1 MASHIDESSYENSD
15 ESSDESL
22 MIKETI
28 EPQTEINKRQEELT
42 EEEKRE
48 KKRIEKCEKERK
60 RVKRIRKAYDKLRAR
75 INRTNR
81 MVSSG
86 ISSKTTRNPSR
97 IAVLTEALRY
107 IKTLQQ
113 ELQMHA
119 AQRTAAAVSPGHG
132 HVAAD
137 ISSGSSSCSSGQSS
151 QYGLECDVVE
161 STGLLPMYGVTS
173 DHQLE
178 QVSYNF

>member
-1 MASHIDESSYENSD
+1 M
-15 ESSDESL
+15 
-22 MIKETI
+22 
-28 EPQTEINKRQEELT
+28 
-42 EEEKRE
+42 
-48 KKRIEKCEKERK
+48 ERK
-60 RVKRIRKAYDKLRAR
+60 RIKMKYEAYDKLRA
-75 INRTNR
+75 ILNRTNR
-81 MVSSG
+81 MVSPG
-86 ISSKTTRNPSR
+86 ISSETTIKPN
-97 IAVLTEALRY
+97 INAVLTEALMY
-107 IKTLQQ
+107 TKTLQQ

-178 QVSYNF
+178 QVS